1 MRSIVYLLSCG
12 AVSSEPS
19 AADRRLYGVPLVT
32 DLDFFDTDLVAGSV
46 GATLTWVPPTVL
58 SEVIGY
64 TVYLADS
71 AGSST
76 GRVTLGSVLVGTN
89 LLAVPAGTAVN
100 NSLTHLFV
108 HSESNLGLR
117 PDGAGL
123 EICDVSA
130 TDTLFLQNA
139 AASTYAWGIP
149 DLSFHR
155 LPDCSD
161 TAMLFA
167 QPGLSGSES
176 GYGEANA
183 FDGDSSTPWVQARGS
198 TLREVTLVHRR
209 AWRLRLPLE
218 LSLEER
224 TEYTGTEAK
233 STRANAHLVQALKEA
248 GSGKRPAPKSAA
260 EDMADKRAR
269 MEENPALTPKTELN
283 SLIGKIAK
291 KVLAKGETIY
301 VSNRIGNQYQATV
314 QSVALPDE
322 WAQRAWAG
330 ELCATRQKAEQSA
343 AEQALKDIKT
353 DPVLMAE
360 AMTVKNK
367 QGAKVPVGKKG
378 WGYMMEMMKN
388 FLQNGGTAM
397 FREAVTTD
405 FVTGSVIEWKGKFGW
420 IKPDSPIDHEWAKY
434 RDGKIWVSKQDLSGL
449 EELSEGQRV
458 QFKVYVDPS
467 GLGAEETSLA

>member
-183 FDGDSSTPWVQARGS
+183 FDGDSSTPWVSSCSSCTVG
-198 TLREVTLVHRR
+198 
-209 AWRLRLPLE
+209 
-218 LSLEER
+218 
-224 TEYTGTEAK
+224 
-233 STRANAHLVQALKEA
+233 QALIGVVGVCKPEEVRCVKLRQCTA
-248 GSGKRPAPKSAA
+248 GRGDYGCPSSAS
-260 EDMADKRAR
+260 R
-269 MEENPALTPKTELN
+269 MSRV
-283 SLIGKIAK
+283 SL
-291 KVLAKGETIY
+291 LAKGEHVFT
-301 VSNRIGNQYQATV
+301 
-314 QSVALPDE
+314 
-322 WAQRAWAG
+322 W
-330 ELCATRQKAEQSA
+330 
-343 AEQALKDIKT
+343 
-353 DPVLMAE
+353 
-360 AMTVKNK
+360 
-367 QGAKVPVGKKG
+367 
-378 WGYMMEMMKN
+378 N
-388 FLQNGGTAM
+388 FLQGQTSSVLPALEM
-397 FREAVTTD
+397 ELLMLPSRRRRATVSA
-405 FVTGSVIEWKGKFGW
+405 FV
-420 IKPDSPIDHEWAKY
+420 D
-434 RDGKIWVSKQDLSGL
+434 VSYQ
-449 EELSEGQRV
+449 V
-458 QFKVYVDPS
+458 QAD
-467 GLGAEETSLA
+467 AEVNPGFSSR

>member
-1 MRSIVYLLSCG
+1 MLSMPGTQPMQPMPDFKSELNQFLQKHTKRPLGKNDIEYTINRYGHQQQAIVKLHCMDGQEYAGHLCLDQKS
-12 AVSSEPS
+12 AEKS
-19 AADRRLYGVPLVT
+19 AAEQ
-32 DLDFFDTDLVAGSV
+32 A
-46 GATLTWVPPTVL
+46 
-58 SEVIGY
+58 
-64 TVYLADS
+64 
-71 AGSST
+71 
-76 GRVTLGSVLVGTN
+76 
-89 LLAVPAGTAVN
+89 
-100 NSLTHLFV
+100 
-108 HSESNLGLR
+108 
-117 PDGAGL
+117 
-123 EICDVSA
+123 
-130 TDTLFLQNA
+130 LQ
-139 AASTYAWGIP
+139 
-149 DLSFHR
+149 
-155 LPDCSD
+155 
-161 TAMLFA
+161 
-167 QPGLSGSES
+167 
-176 GYGEANA
+176 
-183 FDGDSSTPWVQARGS
+183 
-198 TLREVTLVHRR
+198 
-209 AWRLRLPLE
+209 
-218 LSLEER
+218 
-224 TEYTGTEAK
+224 
-233 STRANAHLVQALKEA
+233 ANAHLVQALKEA